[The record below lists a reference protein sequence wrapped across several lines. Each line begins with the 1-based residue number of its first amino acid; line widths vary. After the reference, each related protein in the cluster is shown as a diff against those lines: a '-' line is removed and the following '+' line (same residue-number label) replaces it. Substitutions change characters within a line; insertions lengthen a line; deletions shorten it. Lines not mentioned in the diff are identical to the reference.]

1 MMGMLNP
8 GSKVPLYIQLNEYL
22 RKQIDIG
29 AYPIGARLPSERE
42 LAETNAVSRMT
53 ARQALQLLIQQ
64 GYADSR
70 VGKGTF
76 ATLPK
81 IKQELTELTGFSEEM
96 RRRGMRPS
104 SRVLRAEVRLASDE
118 IAERLQLQAGS
129 EIVVLIRTRHADET
143 PVALEESCLNH
154 QLCPGILALH
164 DFNRESLYQVLR
176 ANYGLRLAWAS
187 QAIEARLPTRA
198 ECEALAIKRSE
209 PVLSLTRVTFDD
221 ADRPIEY
228 ARSAYCGSRYQ
239 FKAILRGSSS

>member
-1 MMGMLNP
+1 MLNP
-8 GSKVPLYIQLNEYL
+8 NSKVPLYIQLNEYL
-22 RKQIDIG
+22 RKQIDTG
-29 AYPIGARLPSERE
+29 TYPTGTRLPSERE

-64 GYADSR
+64 GYADSH

-76 ATLPK
+76 AAVPK

-104 SRVLRAEVRLASDE
+104 SRVLRAEMRPASAE
-118 IAERLQLQAGS
+118 IAERLQLRAGS
-129 EIVVLIRTRHADET
+129 EIVVLVRTRHADET
-143 PVALEESCLNH
+143 AVALEEACLSH

-176 ANYGLRLAWAS
+176 ADYNLRLAWAS
-187 QAIEARLPTRA
+187 QAIEARLPTKS

-209 PVLSLTRVTFDD
+209 PVLSLTRVTFDA

-228 ARSAYCGSRYQ
+228 VRSAYCGSRYQ
-239 FKAILRGSSS
+239 LKAILRGSSS